1 MKYCSKKLLMLLDS
15 NIVITDICVGQYFI
29 FTKLGD
35 AMGTLQTAERL
46 ANLTFSLLAN
56 CQEKE
61 VRLATIHNLTQAEF
75 RCLRLF
81 GTDESVNNKRIAER
95 MNLSPSRLTRIIDG
109 LVEKEYIVREIDSED
124 RRNMR
129 VMLSKKGKQLV
140 NQLNKAYV
148 QIHNEILQDI
158 DTSQHEP
165 LITAMQHLLEALENW
180 LKKP

>member
-1 MKYCSKKLLMLLDS
+1 
-15 NIVITDICVGQYFI
+15 
-29 FTKLGD
+29 
-35 AMGTLQTAERL
+35 MGTNQTAERL

-81 GTDESVNNKRIAER
+81 GTDESINNKRIAER

-109 LVEKEYIVREIDSED
+109 LVEKEYITREIDPED
-124 RRNMR
+124 RRNMK
-129 VMLSKKGKQLV
+129 VMLSKRGKQLV
-140 NQLNKAYV
+140 SQLNKAYV

-158 DTSQHEP
+158 DISQHEP
-165 LITAMQHLLEALENW
+165 LIVAMQHLLEALENW
-180 LKKP
+180 LKKPEK